1 MALCDVCGR
10 QKTLMVD
17 ETICV
22 DCFEELPHEQEEAIC
37 RDLYSDLEELTVHT
51 LEDTR

>member
-1 MALCDVCGR
+1 MLCESCGR

-22 DCFEELPHEQEEAIC
+22 DCFEELPHEQEEAV
-37 RDLYSDLEELTVHT
+37 RSDLEQSLVYN
-51 LEDTR
+51 LEDNP